1 MYRLIYKSTS
11 TGPITKENLRDILF
25 TSLNQNRTDGVNG
38 ALLATHSHFLQFL
51 EGDFEAVN
59 ETFFRI
65 AKDPRHLDIKLVSF
79 GAVEKALFS
88 EWRMKGFGVFDLNLE
103 LENRLKQ
110 HYGEEENGV
119 FLPIEETQALA
130 LLYDIE
136 IIEEKPS

>member
-11 TGPITKENLRDILF
+11 PGPITKENLRDILF
-25 TSLNQNRTDGVNG
+25 TSLNQNRAGGING
-38 ALLATHSHFLQFL
+38 ALLTTHSHFLQFL

-65 AKDPRHLDIKLVSF
+65 AKDPRHVDIKLVSF
-79 GAVEKALFS
+79 GPVEKAIFS
-88 EWRMKGFGVFDLNLE
+88 EWNMKGFGVFDLNLE

-110 HYGEEENGV
+110 KYGEEENGV
-119 FLPIEETQALA
+119 FLPIEETQALS

-136 IIEEKPS
+136 ILKKT